1 MDAGEICEAVES
13 FDGGM
18 DRLRDL
24 AHRRSNEG
32 YHGGF
37 YDRDIE
43 AAQQQVA
50 DALRVL
56 SHTTNTYGGY

>member
-1 MDAGEICEAVES
+1 MRSLAWSALDYGTGCTEIPSQTVLTREDAETAIREFVKA
-13 FDGGM
+13 
-18 DRLRDL
+18 
-24 AHRRSNEG
+24 
-32 YHGGF
+32 
-37 YDRDIE
+37 IE